1 MIDCLAVILIATH
14 SSEIRRTQSYEFHL
28 NFARN
33 SRLISYESVLE
44 SDCFYRSLCI
54 VQPDTSIARTS
65 GMHSFSTSAMHGR
78 TNCL

>member
-14 SSEIRRTQSYEFHL
+14 SSEIRRTQSYEFRL

-44 SDCFYRSLCI
+44 SDCFCRSLCI
-54 VQPDTSIARTS
+54 FQYVDYRWLVLRVRERSS
-65 GMHSFSTSAMHGR
+65 GRRVNG
-78 TNCL
+78 